1 MAESQLLQ
9 FARGR
14 APERLDRFLA
24 EALPEMSRAQLKK
37 LIDEGQ
43 VQVADA
49 PVKAGLK
56 LKGGE
61 AIRVVLPEP
70 KAAEALPEAIPL
82 TILYEDNDLVV
93 IDKPAGMVVHP
104 APGHDQGTL
113 VNALLHHCDDLSGIG
128 GELRPGIV
136 HRLDKDTSGVMVASK
151 NDRSHQSLAAQFKA
165 HSITRR
171 YVALVHGRL
180 PQDAG
185 RVDRPIGRHPSDRK
199 KMSVHT
205 RRGRRAVTHW
215 RVLRRYDA
223 DGLTLV
229 ELTLETGRTHQ
240 IRVHFSEMNLPI
252 VGDPVYGNSRRAGAA
267 GDPELRRLL
276 QHLDRQALHAV
287 TLGFSHP
294 QSGAYLEFSSPL
306 PDDLA
311 EIVTWLDRKYGVVQP
326 IPPALPE
333 QRNPNS

>member
-1 MAESQLLQ
+1 MASSQLLQ
-9 FARGR
+9 FVRGR

-24 EALPEMSRAQLKK
+24 EALPELTRAQLKK

-43 VQVADA
+43 VTVADA

-61 AIRVVLPEP
+61 AICITLPEP
-70 KAAEALPEAIPL
+70 REAEALPEAIPL
-82 TILYEDNDLVV
+82 SILYEDSDLVV

-113 VNALLHHCDDLSGIG
+113 VNALLHHCVDLSGIG

-151 NDRSHQSLAAQFKA
+151 NDRSHQGLAAQFKE

-171 YVALVHGRL
+171 YQALVY
-180 PQDAG
+180 G
-185 RVDRPIGRHPSDRK
+185 RVQNATGTVDRAIGRHPVDRK
-199 KMSVHT
+199 KMSGHA

-215 RVLRRYDA
+215 RVLRRYDL
-223 DGLTLV
+223 DRLSLV

-252 VGDPVYGNSRRAGAA
+252 VGDPVYGNSKKASAIA
-267 GDPELRRLL
+267 DLELRRLVQGL
-276 QHLDRQALHAV
+276 KRQALHAV
-287 TLGFSHP
+287 ILGFRHP
-294 QSGAYLEFSSPL
+294 TSGDYLEFSSPL
-306 PDDLA
+306 PADLD
-311 EIVTWLDRKYGVVQP
+311 EIVTYLDRKYAVEQP
-326 IPPALPE
+326 LDPARPDH
-333 QRNPNS
+333 RSSPS

>member
-1 MAESQLLQ
+1 MAPSQLLQ

-24 EALPEMSRAQLKK
+24 EALPELSRAQLKK

-43 VQVADA
+43 VKVADA

-61 AIRVVLPEP
+61 AISIILPELRET
-70 KAAEALPEAIPL
+70 EALPEAIPL
-82 TILYEDNDLVV
+82 TILYEDSDLVV

-113 VNALLHHCDDLSGIG
+113 VNALLHHCVDLSGIG

-151 NDRSHQSLAAQFKA
+151 NDRSHQGLAEQFKI

-171 YVALVHGRL
+171 YLALVHG
-180 PQDAG
+180 QVQNTTG
-185 RVDRPIGRHPSDRK
+185 TVDRAIGRHPVDRK
-199 KMSVHT
+199 RMSGQA

-215 RVLRRYDA
+215 RVLRRYDL
-223 DGLTLV
+223 DRLSLV

-252 VGDPVYGNSRRAGAA
+252 VGDPVYGNSKRANAI
-267 GDPELRRLL
+267 GDQVLRGMLQRLK
-276 QHLDRQALHAV
+276 RQALHAV
-287 TLGFSHP
+287 TLGFRHP
-294 QSGAYLEFSSPL
+294 VTGAALEFSSPL
-306 PDDLA
+306 PPDLA
-311 EIVTWLDRKYGVVQP
+311 EIVTYLDRKYAVEQP
-326 IPPALPE
+326 LLPARPDE
-333 QRNPNS
+333 RSRQR